1 MERGRPG
8 EGGVSFTFIGGS
20 YPEIYSTRGGSP
32 FQASCEETQSCLGL
46 DLPSSQHVTIPP
58 HGSENKC
65 ETSNNPV
72 GLNRRWVTAFI
83 KVSSR
88 RPHTQDDP
96 ARGVATR
103 RAPGESF
110 PYWPLTRGAAGGA
123 AGWSD
128 IQNGITC
135 FQGTESSGGK
145 YVLIC
150 VFAWD
155 GVPIPLLGGK
165 QADPLLTRKQETE
178 VVPS

>member
-8 EGGVSFTFIGGS
+8 EGGISFTFIGGS

-96 ARGVATR
+96 ARGGSNTE
-103 RAPGESF
+103 GS
-110 PYWPLTRGAAGGA
+110 RG
-123 AGWSD
+123 
-128 IQNGITC
+128 I
-135 FQGTESSGGK
+135 
-145 YVLIC
+145 L
-150 VFAWD
+150 
-155 GVPIPLLGGK
+155 PLLAFDKRGCWGCCWLERYPEW
-165 QADPLLTRKQETE
+165 DHLFPRN
-178 VVPS
+178 